1 MRPTVALAALL
12 WALCCLG
19 LAAVVLA
26 NTVLGHLPLGYGGG
40 GLVREGLAPSAG
52 LVLASLA
59 LVLQASGLTRASSF
73 VAALLLAGCAAWGV
87 SGPIALPSVALGL
100 GLMGVALALP
110 PAAGRYAPAAATGA
124 ALVTGG
130 ASVAGLLGAPVSWL
144 LVDARPMTALL
155 ALCLL
160 VVLPAHA
167 RRGLRGLDRWAAV
180 LALGGSVVV
189 TQVWVSVAQAREHI
203 LSGDA
208 QVAAGQLARLAER
221 AVGES
226 EQALG
231 RLADRIARRGSAA
244 FEEEARAYLRDM
256 PGLRALVLKQGD
268 GRRLV
273 AVREAASGDAALAEM
288 QRIFAS
294 DPHPLRAPPSG
305 RSASVHFGAR
315 ATVIEVDS
323 QGRDASLALSG
334 LFDHPSLF
342 ITEMAHI
349 EEWFDFDVVHR
360 GGELLW
366 QHDGAAAALVSRS
379 SVAQAFAGDLQV
391 QVRPSAARVRELM
404 SDVLPLMLC
413 GGLFVAFAAA
423 LSRQLAQE
431 GRRRDR
437 ELAAQELRHL
447 EARRSLETVQLQM
460 MAAVESMS
468 EGFVLLDERGRIVFA
483 NPRAAEL
490 TRHEL
495 DGLQGRLAVR
505 CFPRAAHREMHRLC
519 VEALRCGCTTEGELL
534 LPGTACWLNVRV
546 HPRGGQLAICFSDH
560 TERRQA
566 ELHLHSAL
574 EENRLT
580 LDNSLDAICILDG
593 SGNFVRANSAVQAMW
608 GHAPQELVGKPYL
621 DLVAPEDVLK
631 TMMAMSEVMAGYP
644 TRDFE
649 NRIVAKDGHLVT
661 TMWSAYWSA
670 TLGRVYCVARDLSSR
685 RLKDQLAADQ
695 HRILSRIAS
704 GMPLLSVL
712 DEVVLMLETQVPGM
726 QGAVALLDHGE
737 QGRVTVA
744 APGLPAPFARALSE
758 AVDARHG
765 MWRQVVD
772 GKAPVFAVDLQQD
785 PMWSTQR
792 PLVEAGGFRACWC
805 VPVMGQDDEVLGL
818 LMLWHTQPRSPQVH
832 EGELMAVGVQLAGI
846 AAQHWRNKQ
855 ALSESEQRFRSL
867 FEHNPAAVF
876 ALDIAGT
883 IVEMNGSSSALLGY
897 KRNELLGLP
906 FGKVV
911 PGWSRE
917 EPSETALHGGKP
929 ASSTHEV
936 LACHSSGALR
946 ELSVTVVPTYVG
958 ERPVGYYAVAYDVTG
973 AKQNLRRLR
982 LHAQVIAGTH
992 DAIALVDLEGRVV
1005 DWNKGATR
1013 LFGVPADRAVGRSLA
1028 SVVNGD
1034 DRNRLLAAI
1043 SSVARERVQGSEV
1056 ELATAAEGSALRH
1069 MVLTLSYLGDLDDV
1083 DPLIVIYG
1091 LDITQRK
1098 AAENAIRE
1106 SHAFFRLSSE
1116 MFCTADREG
1125 RLRQVNPA
1133 FVSTLGHDES
1143 ALLSTPFLDF
1153 VHPDDQAAT
1162 ALAFET
1168 LRRDGAVRAFVN
1180 RLRHCDG
1187 RHRWIEWTGSIDPA
1201 GTVYAVA
1208 RDVTERR
1215 AAEAAFDR
1223 LLHDLKSTN
1232 RELQDFAF
1240 VASHDLQEPL
1250 RKVLAFSDRLRVRHA
1265 DALAGEGIDYLDRL
1279 DNAAR
1284 RMQRLIT
1291 DLLSYSRV
1299 STRQRTFERVDL
1311 AQVVQ
1316 AVLSD
1321 LESSIERSGAVIE
1334 VGELGEIDADAGQL
1348 EHLLQNL
1355 LSNAIKFSRPGQ
1367 PPHIRLH
1374 AHAVKLTPPGGSQPQ
1389 PHLALHVEDDGIG
1402 FEQQHAERIF
1412 MPFQRLHG
1420 RDRYEGTG
1428 IGLAIVR
1435 KIAERH
1441 RAGLEVTSAPGMGAR
1456 FVLTFPVLQPRDGT
1470 PAPAT
1475 QDSVIA
1481 AHTS

>member
-1 MRPTVALAALL
+1 MVHGALL
-12 WALCCLG
+12 WVLCCLG
-19 LAAVVLA
+19 LALAVLD
-26 NTVLGHLPLGYGGG
+26 NTLLRDLPLAYGGA
-40 GLVREGLAPSAG
+40 GLVRDGLAPSAG
-52 LVLASLA
+52 VA
-59 LVLQASGLTRASSF
+59 LVC
-73 VAALLLAGCAAWGV
+73 VALLLRAAGLAGLSRLAGVLLFGGCAVWALR
-87 SGPIALPSVALGL
+87 GPLSLPSVAAGLTLLG
-100 GLMGVALALP
+100 MALALP
-110 PAAGRYAPAAATGA
+110 PAAVRYALAAAAAAA
-124 ALVTGG
+124 ALTAAAG
-130 ASVAGLLGAPVSWL
+130 VAAVLDAPAGWL
-144 LVDARPMTALL
+144 LVDARPVTASL
-155 ALCLL
+155 ALCVA
-160 VVLPAHA
+160 VVV
-167 RRGLRGLDRWAAV
+167 AAV
-180 LALGGSVVV
+180 RTDTRMRRMDWCAVALAFGGSVAVAEI
-189 TQVWVSVAQAREHI
+189 WVSAAQTRQDI
-203 LSGDA
+203 LRGDA
-208 QVAAGQLARLAER
+208 EMAARQLARLVER
-221 AVGES
+221 AVGD
-226 EQALG
+226 QGHALG
-231 RLADRIARRGSAA
+231 RLADRMALGTTD
-244 FEEEARAYLRDM
+244 FDTEARAYLRDK
-256 PGLRALVLKQGD
+256 PTLRTLLLRRGAE
-268 GRRLV
+268 GRTESTRLV
-273 AVREAASGDAALAEM
+273 AQAAGIDHDPLAEV
-288 QRIFAS
+288 QRVLAS
-294 DPHPLRAPPSG
+294 DARPVRTAAGG
-305 RSASVHFGAR
+305 RHVSVHFGPA
-315 ATVIEVDS
+315 ATVIEVHAIGS
-323 QGRDASLALSG
+323 GMPATVLA
-334 LFDHPSLF
+334 LFDHTALF
-342 ITEMAHI
+342 VTEMAHI

-360 GGELLW
+360 AGVRLWRHAGASPVASRGSVAHAFGGELVVTV
-366 QHDGAAAALVSRS
+366 H
-379 SVAQAFAGDLQV
+379 
-391 QVRPSAARVRELM
+391 PSAARVRELM
-404 SDVLPLMLC
+404 GDVLPLMLF
-413 GGLFVAFAAA
+413 GGLSVAFAAG

-437 ELAAQELRHL
+437 ELAAQERRHI
-447 EARRSLETVQLQM
+447 EARRSLETVQRQM
-460 MAAVESMS
+460 VAAVESMS
-468 EGFVLLDERGRIVFA
+468 EGFMLLDEGGRIVFA

-490 TRHEL
+490 ACRAP
-495 DGLQGRLAVR
+495 GSLQGRLGPR
-505 CFPRAAHREMHRLC
+505 CFPRGAYPELHQLC
-519 VEALRCGCTTEGELL
+519 IDALRSGCTAEGELP
-534 LPGTACWLNVRV
+534 LPGGGRWLHVRV
-546 HPRGGQLAICFSDH
+546 HPRGGQLAVCFSDH

-566 ELHLHSAL
+566 RMELHAAL
-574 EENRLT
+574 EENRLA
-580 LDNSLDAICILDG
+580 LDNSLDAICILDSAG
-593 SGNFVRANSAVQAMW
+593 KFVRANSAVQAMW
-608 GHAPQELVGKPYL
+608 GHAPSDLVGRPYL

-631 TMMAMSEVMAGYP
+631 TMLVMSEVMAGHP

-649 NRIVAKDGHLVT
+649 NRMLAKDGRTVT

-670 TLGRVYCVARDLSSR
+670 TLNRVYCVARDLSSR

-704 GMPLLSVL
+704 GMPLSSVL
-712 DEVVLMLETQVPGM
+712 DEIVLMLEAQMPGM
-726 QGAVALLDHGE
+726 RGAVCLLDHREPGS
-737 QGRVTVA
+737 VTVSAPELPVPFVA
-744 APGLPAPFARALSE
+744 AVGAAIGAE
-758 AVDARHG
+758 G
-765 MWRQVVD
+765 GIWRQVID
-772 GKAPVFAVDLQQD
+772 GKAPVFAEDLQQD
-785 PMWSTQR
+785 PMWDSQH
-792 PLVEAGGFRACWC
+792 PLMKVGGFRACWC
-805 VPVMGQDDEVLGL
+805 HPVMGQDDEVLGL
-818 LMLWHTQPRSPQVH
+818 LTLWHPQPRSPHVN
-832 EGELMAVGVQLAGI
+832 EGALMAVGGQLAGI

-867 FEHNPAAVF
+867 FDHNPAAVL
-876 ALDIAGT
+876 ALDTAGT
-883 IVEMNGSSSALLGY
+883 VVEMNTSSSAVLGY
-897 KRNELLGLP
+897 RRDELLGRP
-906 FGKVV
+906 FAKVV
-911 PGWSRE
+911 PGWSCE
-917 EPSETALHGGKP
+917 DLPDAALGEGRP

-936 LACHSSGALR
+936 LACHSTGALR
-946 ELSVTVVPTYVG
+946 ELSVTMVPSYVG

-992 DAIALVDLEGRVV
+992 DAIALVDLSGAVV
-1005 DWNKGATR
+1005 DWNKGASR

-1028 SVVNGD
+1028 EVVNGD
-1034 DRNRLLAAI
+1034 DGSRLAAVI
-1043 SSVARERVQGSEV
+1043 LDVARDRVQGREV
-1056 ELATAAEGSALRH
+1056 ELATGAEGPSLRH
-1069 MVLTLSYLGDLDDV
+1069 MVLTLSYMGDLGDV

-1143 ALLSTPFLDF
+1143 VLLSTPFRSF
-1153 VHPDDQAAT
+1153 VHPDDHAPT

-1168 LRRDGAVRAFVN
+1168 LRRDGAVRSFVN
-1180 RLRHCDG
+1180 RLRHSDG
-1187 RHRWIEWTGSIDPA
+1187 HYRWIEWTGSVDA
-1201 GTVYAVA
+1201 VGTVYAVA

-1215 AAEAAFDR
+1215 AAEAAIDR